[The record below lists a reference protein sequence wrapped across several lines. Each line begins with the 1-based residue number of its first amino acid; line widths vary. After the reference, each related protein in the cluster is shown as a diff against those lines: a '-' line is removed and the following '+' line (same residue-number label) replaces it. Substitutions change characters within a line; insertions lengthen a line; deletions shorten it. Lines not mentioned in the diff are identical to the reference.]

1 MHTKFTAFA
10 VLLLVLAAVTLVP
23 TLDFPSSED
32 VSTFIGPRLWP
43 LSLLLLLI
51 VLSATLLVST
61 RMSQAKERASDAE
74 AKERASDAEAKA
86 SMEKA
91 PATDPGQQADAGQDS
106 ATDNVTDST
115 TEAADVALDPG
126 FLAANRHWWLMGT
139 TVAYTLLMPAIGFLL
154 ATVIFTLA
162 CTLLLGARHWA
173 ALLATVVIA
182 VALIQGV
189 FSTLLGIPLP

>member
-1 MHTKFTAFA
+1 MHTKFTVFA
-10 VLLLVLAAVTLVP
+10 ALLLVLAAVTLVP

-74 AKERASDAEAKA
+74 AKAAMAKD
-86 SMEKA
+86 

-106 ATDNVTDST
+106 ATDSATDNVTDST
-115 TEAADVALDPG
+115 TEAAGVALAPG

>member
-1 MHTKFTAFA
+1 MHTKFTVFA

-51 VLSATLLVST
+51 VLSAVLLVST

-74 AKERASDAEAKA
+74 AAMAKT
-86 SMEKA
+86 A

-106 ATDNVTDST
+106 AAEITPNATSDD
-115 TEAADVALDPG
+115 AGVALNPG

>member
-1 MHTKFTAFA
+1 MHTKFTVFA

-74 AKERASDAEAKA
+74 AKAAMA
-86 SMEKA
+86 KA
-91 PATDPGQQADAGQDS
+91 PATEPGQQADAGQASATDS

-115 TEAADVALDPG
+115 TEAAGVALDPG

>member
-1 MHTKFTAFA
+1 MHTKFTVFA

-74 AKERASDAEAKA
+74 AKA

-91 PATDPGQQADAGQDS
+91 PATDPGQQADAGQASATDS

-115 TEAADVALDPG
+115 TEAADVALNPG

>member
-1 MHTKFTAFA
+1 MHTKFTVFA

-61 RMSQAKERASDAE
+61 RMSQAKERASN
-74 AKERASDAEAKA
+74 AEAKA

-91 PATDPGQQADAGQDS
+91 PATEPGQDS

-115 TEAADVALDPG
+115 TEAAGVALAPG

>member
-1 MHTKFTAFA
+1 MHTKFTVFA
-10 VLLLVLAAVTLVP
+10 VLLLVLAGITLVP
-23 TLDFPSSED
+23 TLNFPSSED

-61 RMSQAKERASDAE
+61 RLAQKKEAQQGLSRESDPE
-74 AKERASDAEAKA
+74 
-86 SMEKA
+86 
-91 PATDPGQQADAGQDS
+91 S
-106 ATDNVTDST
+106 ATDVPNATADDPLVAPTELNTPAASST
-115 TEAADVALDPG
+115 SGVIAAH
-126 FLAANRHWWLMGT
+126 RHWWVMGA
-139 TVAYTLLMPAIGFLL
+139 TVAYTLLMPVTGFLL
-154 ATVIFTLA
+154 ATVMFTLA

-182 VALIQGV
+182 AVLIQGV

>member
-1 MHTKFTAFA
+1 MHTKFTVFA

-74 AKERASDAEAKA
+74 AKAAMAKN
-86 SMEKA
+86 

-106 ATDNVTDST
+106 ATDNVTDNVTDST
-115 TEAADVALDPG
+115 TEAAGVALNPG

-173 ALLATVVIA
+173 ALLATVVIT

>member
-1 MHTKFTAFA
+1 MHTKFTVFA

-43 LSLLLLLI
+43 LSLLILLI
-51 VLSATLLVST
+51 VLSATLLIST

-74 AKERASDAEAKA
+74 AKAAMAKD
-86 SMEKA
+86 

-115 TEAADVALDPG
+115 TEAAGVALDPG

-139 TVAYTLLMPAIGFLL
+139 TLAYTLLMPAIGFLL

>member
-1 MHTKFTAFA
+1 MHTKLTVFA

-74 AKERASDAEAKA
+74 AKAAMAKD
-86 SMEKA
+86 

-106 ATDNVTDST
+106 ATDSATDNVTDST
-115 TEAADVALDPG
+115 TEAAGVALAPG